1 MAKALLT
8 IAYRQTLDAS
18 SQGDF
23 EKGILYFSYEEF
35 KLKSQAYNPE
45 GRWNTFSELKAA
57 DGRANSLHYK
67 TGFAV
72 TGLIQTLHNK
82 IPVLKDTLG
91 RQLVFETHQ
100 FELIESALDNKLL
113 HQVAIHYFTPVL
125 KLHAII
131 GEHLLLSYTDQ
142 DDKIPADTFLL
153 VMQPGLSI
161 SNYQELSANSNSVS
175 LNMASS
181 V

>member
-8 IAYRQTLDAS
+8 IAYRQILDAS
-18 SQGDF
+18 SQEDF
-23 EKGILYFSYEEF
+23 AKGVLYFSYEEF
-35 KLKSQAYNPE
+35 KLKLQTYNPE
-45 GRWNTFSELKAA
+45 GRWNTFTELKAA

-91 RQLVFETHQ
+91 RQLLFETHQ
-100 FELIESALDNKLL
+100 FELIESALDNKLQ

-131 GEHLLLSYTDQ
+131 GEYLLLSYTDQ
-142 DDKIPADTFLL
+142 EDKIPADTFLL
-153 VMQPGLSI
+153 AMQPGVSI
-161 SNYQELSANSNSVS
+161 STYQELSAISNSVS
-175 LNMASS
+175 LNRASS